1 MPYWLR
7 YFKLDRPSF
16 WLGFLAG
23 ALIWWLLGKLRPLL
37 GELWHAAIQ
46 RLRTARQDAM
56 IDAEIRFRNDTI
68 RYAQHQHLA
77 SPLFSL
83 DEILLPPKVL
93 APPPPVEPEA
103 TPPFYDISEHILPYL
118 PIWPELGSEFGAP
131 SFSLSRALS
140 GGTHILVVGQA
151 GSGKT
156 QIAER
161 PGSCCVT
168 RTTCCPDPK
177 DWR

>member
-103 TPPFYDISEHILPYL
+103 TPPFYDISISCLIY
-118 PIWPELGSEFGAP
+118 
-131 SFSLSRALS
+131 RS
-140 GGTHILVVGQA
+140 GLN
-151 GSGKT
+151 
-156 QIAER
+156 
-161 PGSCCVT
+161 
-168 RTTCCPDPK
+168 
-177 DWR
+177 